1 MTGKIELILYLDGR
15 TPVAVSNPAPG
26 LLENCHGPMS
36 IASALRVSVEDL
48 TERLAER
55 IHEGRA

>member
-1 MTGKIELILYLDGR
+1 MNGKIELVLYQEGR
-15 TPVAVSNPAPG
+15 APVAVSNPAPG
-26 LLENCHGPMS
+26 LIENSHGPMS

-55 IHEGRA
+55 IHEVRA

>member
-15 TPVAVSNPAPG
+15 APIAVTNPAPG
-26 LLENCHGPMS
+26 LIENTNGPMS

-48 TERLAER
+48 AERLAEK
-55 IHEGRA
+55 IYEGRV

>member
-1 MTGKIELILYLDGR
+1 MTGKIELILHLDGR
-15 TPVAVSNPAPG
+15 APVVVSNPAPA
-26 LLENCHGPMS
+26 LLENCYGPMS

-48 TERLAER
+48 TERLAEK

>member
-1 MTGKIELILYLDGR
+1 MIGKIELILYLDGR
-15 TPVAVSNPAPG
+15 APVVVSNPVPG
-26 LLENCHGPMS
+26 LLENSHGPMS

-48 TERLAER
+48 TERLAKR

>member
-1 MTGKIELILYLDGR
+1 MNGKIELILYREGR
-15 TPVAVSNPAPG
+15 APVVVNNPAPG
-26 LLENCHGPMS
+26 LIENSHGPMS

>member
-1 MTGKIELILYLDGR
+1 MTGKIELIIYQEGR
-15 TPVAVSNPAPG
+15 APVAVSSPAPG
-26 LLENCHGPMS
+26 LIDNVYGPMS

-55 IHEGRA
+55 IHEGRV

>member
-1 MTGKIELILYLDGR
+1 MTCKIELILYMDGR
-15 TPVAVSNPAPG
+15 ASVVVSNPAPG
-26 LLENCHGPMS
+26 LIENSHGPMS

-55 IHEGRA
+55 IHEGRV

>member
-1 MTGKIELILYLDGR
+1 MTGKIELILYQEGR
-15 TPVAVSNPAPG
+15 APVAVTNPEPG
-26 LLENCHGPMS
+26 LMENCYGTMS

-55 IHEGRA
+55 IHEGRV